1 MYDYNKCMTNTGHR
15 VTGLISAIV
24 LSAAMSNHQLPAVFF
39 CLIGGTAPDW
49 LEIARTDKETGV
61 RTSIIPHRTIT
72 HWLPL
77 WLILLAVS
85 IWNMPGFFAAAG
97 VGFAVGGL
105 THLLFD
111 IPNPMGIPVLNP
123 NKNISLNL
131 WRSGKNEWLL
141 IPAYFLIALVI
152 VLIIWRF
159 R

>member
-1 MYDYNKCMTNTGHR
+1 MTNTGHR

-24 LSAAMSNHQLPAVFF
+24 LSAVMSSNQLFAAFF
-39 CLIGGTAPDW
+39 CILGGTAPDW

-61 RTSIIPHRTIT
+61 RSSIIPHRTIT

-77 WLILLAVS
+77 WILLLAVS
-85 IWNMPGFFAAAG
+85 IWFMPGFFAAAG

-123 NKNISLNL
+123 RKNTSLNL
-131 WRSGKNEWLL
+131 WRSGTNEWLL

-152 VLIIWRF
+152 VLITWRIK
-159 R
+159 